1 MQRIRTSAKG
11 TIDIGSR
18 EDILAA
24 TTESYD
30 VVVTVDIEPIDAR
43 PIRAYHWVNMS
54 DGYSGDR
61 GHYTRAMF
69 DQAADVVANALRA
82 GYHVA
87 IHCYVG
93 RSRSVA
99 VAIAAIG
106 RVQHLSFEQAR
117 NLVREQRPQSQMKPL
132 LAQHARAYIER

>member
-11 TIDIGSR
+11 SLDIGSR
-18 EDILAA
+18 EDIQGA
-24 TTESYD
+24 TTQSYD

-43 PIRAYHWVNMS
+43 PIRAYHWFNMA
-54 DGYSGDR
+54 DAYSGDR
-61 GHYTRAMF
+61 GHYSRAMF
-69 DQAADVVANALRA
+69 DQAADVVANALSD

-99 VAIAAIG
+99 VSIAAIG

-117 NLVREQRPQSQMKPL
+117 NLVYEQRPQADMKPL
-132 LAQHARAYIER
+132 LARHARAFIER